1 MARGLDHQSATVTPL
16 TPLHMLRALPLV
28 GILALAPTLAAQGA
42 ASAPQTRVP
51 SAADSAILRA
61 IDLPRVMQ
69 RAREAG
75 IPDSSIRGVMDRMR
89 ERGVPA
95 DQATAAVDM
104 EVETVERGGNRDNF
118 GAFVR
123 AQVESGLRGRELA
136 AAIRAERQ
144 RRGMAPEGRGGRP
157 ESAGA
162 RPEVRGGRPD
172 GAGARPE
179 GRGGRPDSAARP
191 EGRGN
196 RPAAGAPARPRP
208 DSANRAPTRGKRP

>member
-1 MARGLDHQSATVTPL
+1 MHT
-16 TPLHMLRALPLV
+16 LRVLPLV
-28 GILALAPTLAAQGA
+28 GMLAVAPSLTAQGA
-42 ASAPQTRVP
+42 PGAPQTRVP
-51 SAADSAILRA
+51 TAADSAILRA

-89 ERGVPA
+89 QRGVPA
-95 DQATAAVDM
+95 DEATAAVDM

-123 AQVESGLRGRELA
+123 TQVESGLRGKELA

-144 RRGMAPEGRGGRP
+144 RRGMSPEGRGGRP
-157 ESAGA
+157 EGAGA
-162 RPEVRGGRPD
+162 RAEGRGGRPD
-172 GAGARPE
+172 SAGMRPE

-191 EGRGN
+191 EVRGN

-208 DSANRAPTRGKRP
+208 DSADKAPTRGKRP